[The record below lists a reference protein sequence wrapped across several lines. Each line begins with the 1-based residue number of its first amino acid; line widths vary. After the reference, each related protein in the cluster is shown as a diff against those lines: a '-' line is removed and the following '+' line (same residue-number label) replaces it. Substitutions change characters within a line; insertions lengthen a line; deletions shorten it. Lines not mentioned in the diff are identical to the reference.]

1 MGGLQNSRMALYG
14 EFLPFAGH
22 TAPSH
27 VGYAIQCH
35 FNNWPV
41 AMSIGEPISVF
52 TKAEGWKD
60 FSFIATYRTSPR
72 PQAAWAVLVLD
83 SRGCLQVA
91 KSTVTW
97 PVHYSLTSKP
107 CGIEVTVE
115 LRKQL
120 VEWMK
125 SLPVPAPETKQK
137 QPPRQK
143 QKQKRRQVP
152 PTRAPSRRIRIS
164 KQKQAARAAE
174 AAAKAKQQAA
184 AAAARSKH
192 GRKALATRVATAKA
206 AAEKERKKKKAR
218 GCG

>member
-1 MGGLQNSRMALYG
+1 MYG

-107 CGIEVTVE
+107 CGIEVTAE

-120 VEWMK
+120 VEWMGD
-125 SLPVPAPETKQK
+125 LPVPAPETTQK

-164 KQKQAARAAE
+164 QQKRAARAAE
-174 AAAKAKQQAA
+174 AAAKAREQAEA
-184 AAAARSKH
+184 VASRAARS
-192 GRKALATRVATAKA
+192 RKALVTRVATAKA
-206 AAEKERKKKKAR
+206 AAEQKKKKKAR

>member
-120 VEWMK
+120 VEWMGD
-125 SLPVPAPETKQK
+125 LPVPAPETKQK
-137 QPPRQK
+137 KPARQK
-143 QKQKRRQVP
+143 QTRRKV
-152 PTRAPSRRIRIS
+152 PTRAPSRRTQVSR
-164 KQKQAARAAE
+164 QKQAARAAE
-174 AAAKAKQQAA
+174 TAAKAKQQAA

-192 GRKALATRVATAKA
+192 GRKALNTRVATAKA
-206 AAEKERKKKKAR
+206 AAKTAEKKRKQKAR

>member
-137 QPPRQK
+137 QPPRQ

-152 PTRAPSRRIRIS
+152 PTRAPSTRIRIS
-164 KQKQAARAAE
+164 RQKRAARAAE

-206 AAEKERKKKKAR
+206 AAEKKRKEKKAR

>member
-125 SLPVPAPETKQK
+125 SLHVPAPETKQK

-143 QKQKRRQVP
+143 KQKRRQVP
-152 PTRAPSRRIRIS
+152 PTRAPSTRIRIS
-164 KQKQAARAAE
+164 RQKRAARAAE

>member
-125 SLPVPAPETKQK
+125 SLHVPAPETKQK

-152 PTRAPSRRIRIS
+152 PTRAPSTRIRIS
-164 KQKQAARAAE
+164 RQKRAARAAE
-174 AAAKAKQQAA
+174 AAAKAQEQAEA
-184 AAAARSKH
+184 VASRAARS
-192 GRKALATRVATAKA
+192 RKALNTRVATAKA
-206 AAEKERKKKKAR
+206 AAE
-218 GCG
+218 

>member
-125 SLPVPAPETKQK
+125 SLHVPAPETKQK
-137 QPPRQK
+137 QPPRQ

-164 KQKQAARAAE
+164 RQKQAARAAE

-206 AAEKERKKKKAR
+206 AAEQKKKKKAR

>member
-115 LRKQL
+115 LKKQC

-125 SLPVPAPETKQK
+125 SLPVPAPVEKQK
-137 QPPRQK
+137 KPPRQK
-143 QKQKRRQVP
+143 QRRRQV
-152 PTRAPSRRIRIS
+152 PTRAPSSRIRVS
-164 KQKQAARAAE
+164 RQKQAARAAE

-206 AAEKERKKKKAR
+206 AAEQKRKKKAR

>member
-125 SLPVPAPETKQK
+125 SLHVPAPETKQK
-137 QPPRQK
+137 QPPRQ

-152 PTRAPSRRIRIS
+152 PTRAPSTRIRIS
-164 KQKQAARAAE
+164 RQKRAARAAE

-206 AAEKERKKKKAR
+206 AAEKKRKEKKAR